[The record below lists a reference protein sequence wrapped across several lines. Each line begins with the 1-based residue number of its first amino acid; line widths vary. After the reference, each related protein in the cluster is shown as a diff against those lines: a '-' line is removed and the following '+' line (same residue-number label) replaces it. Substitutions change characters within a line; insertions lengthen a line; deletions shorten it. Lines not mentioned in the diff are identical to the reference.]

1 MFFPHWEAN
10 VTGQFMPI
18 FITHFVDRIPESVNF
33 SHLGA
38 WHGMANDGRNGL
50 GQERHVWRLRDG
62 ECKKHCHDFHR

>member
-18 FITHFVDRIPESVNF
+18 FITHFVDRIPESVSF

-38 WHGMANDGRNGL
+38 WHGMAWH
-50 GQERHVWRLRDG
+50 GQ
-62 ECKKHCHDFHR
+62 